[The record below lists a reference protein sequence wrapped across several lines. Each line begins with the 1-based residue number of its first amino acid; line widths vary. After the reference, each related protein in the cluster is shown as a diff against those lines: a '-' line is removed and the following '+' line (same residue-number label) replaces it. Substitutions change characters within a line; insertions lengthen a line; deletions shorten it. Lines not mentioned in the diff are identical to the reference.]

1 MKKIIYLFLTVS
13 LIFSSCKKEEG
24 CKDAQATNY
33 NADAEEDDGSCL
45 YNITGIW
52 SVDDYILNGVSLFS
66 SASGNSL
73 TSMAV
78 NLYADGTS
86 WTLAYYSD
94 GTELNVYGIWSLPT
108 TSTLS
113 MTNSAGQT
121 TVGTIT
127 KLNGSQCELSYSDVG
142 GLGPATMKLSR

>member
-1 MKKIIYLFLTVS
+1 MKKIIYLFLVLP
-13 LIFSSCKKEEG
+13 LIFSSCAKEEG
-24 CKDAQATNY
+24 CKDTLATNY

-66 SASGNSL
+66 SAAGNSL

-78 NLYADGTS
+78 SLYADGTS
-86 WTLAYYSD
+86 WSLAYYSD
-94 GTELNVYGIWSLPT
+94 GTELSVYGIWSLPT

-121 TVGTIT
+121 TLGTIT
-127 KLNGSQCELSYSDVG
+127 KLNGSQCEISYSDVG
-142 GLGPATMKLSR
+142 GLGPATLKLSR

>member
-66 SASGNSL
+66 SAAGNSL

-78 NLYADGTS
+78 SLYADGTS
-86 WTLAYYSD
+86 WSLAYYSD
-94 GTELNVYGIWSLPT
+94 GTELSVYGIWSLPT

-121 TVGTIT
+121 TLGTIT
-127 KLNGSQCELSYSDVG
+127 KLNGSQCEISYSDVG
-142 GLGPATMKLSR
+142 GLGPATLKLSR

>member
-1 MKKIIYLFLTVS
+1 MKKILYLFLVLP

-24 CKDAQATNY
+24 CKDSLASNY